1 MSELTKVPVISS
13 LSDTGHVIVNDGE
26 DVKQISKTDLMGQ
39 IANAKSIS
47 YDGSGSGIAADNVQ
61 GAITEVK
68 GKVDNLA
75 SAYRPKGT
83 VATYADL
90 PTTAEVGWV
99 YNVTNDETTGE
110 KNKNYVWTDTGW
122 DDIGGTYDMSVY
134 YKKTE
139 VDTAITSAVNT
150 EKSAR
155 ETAVLTET
163 TRATS
168 AEQAEVTA
176 RDAAIADKSLKKGT
190 VTIKVADVTAT
201 PSDDEFATKTAYWNA
216 HPYCYNL
223 TVDGLTENYE
233 CHINYSSNSAIADGT
248 WMTSAGVL
256 RIYLRSMP
264 TADITVQYT
273 LQKAV

>member
-155 ETAVLTET
+155 ETAI
-163 TRATS
+163 AN
-168 AEQAEVTA
+168 EVTA

-190 VTIKVADVTAT
+190 VTIKVADVTST
-201 PSDDEFATKTAYWNA
+201 PSDDEFATETDNWNA

-223 TVDGLTENYE
+223 AVDGLTEDYE
-233 CHINYSSNSAIADGT
+233 FHMNSSTNKSIADGT